1 MFIYLVLGLVAI
13 IAFKFFHRDNVIEF
27 TVPVPK
33 EAEPGWNN
41 GKILDKPNIRDPENP
56 GFIQCYDPA
65 TGQLLDTIKAHT
77 ENDIVESLKK
87 ARNAQI
93 KWSQTTFSER
103 RNVLKAL
110 LNFIVR
116 NQEEICWVSCRDT
129 GKTFVDAKFGEIMV
143 TCERIQWIIKNGE
156 NALSPQY
163 RDVPM
168 IMPYKIAKLEFE
180 PLGVVSAIIS
190 WNYPFHNA
198 MGPIVSALFAGNGI
212 LVKCSEQV
220 AWSMKYFNDIIRK
233 CLMQCGHD
241 PDIVQFLCGFPDCGE
256 SLVQSEL
263 DGITFIGSPQVG
275 KKIMQSASI
284 TLTPCILELG
294 GKDSAIIRHD
304 ANLDKTISIILRGV
318 FQNSGQNCIGFERI
332 IVHEKIHD
340 ELVKRV
346 LNNIKL
352 MRVGCSLNEED
363 KVDIGAITM
372 SDHTEKITTLI
383 ESAISQGAI
392 LLHGG
397 HVYNHPNYPKA
408 QYYTPTLLTNVTSQ
422 MGIAKTEIFAPVM
435 VVMKFKS
442 DEEAIEIANSA
453 PYGLGNSIFTSNQN
467 KKYWMAKK
475 LRCGMVNW
483 NDFGASYLCN
493 LPFGGVGNSGFGR
506 FAGVEGLRSQCLMKS
521 ITLDRFSSIIQT
533 NIPQLLTYPI
543 STNGS
548 MFVNNLIKVIYENNW
563 LNRVKAILELIKVSI
578 RK

>member
-33 EAEPGWNN
+33 EAKPGWNN
-41 GKILDKPNIRDPENP
+41 GKILDKPNIRDPKNP

-93 KWSQTTFSER
+93 KWSKTTFSER
-103 RNVLKAL
+103 RNVLKSL

-116 NQEEICWVSCRDT
+116 NQEEICWVSLL
-129 GKTFVDAKFGEIMV
+129 DAEFGEIMV
-143 TCERIQWIIKNGE
+143 TCERIRWTIKNGE

-198 MGPIVSALFAGNGI
+198 MGPIISALFAGNGI

-220 AWSMKYFNDIIRK
+220 AWSMKYFSDIIKK
-233 CLMQCGHD
+233 CLIQCGHD
-241 PDIVQFLCGFPDCGE
+241 PDIVQFLCGFPDCGK
-256 SLVQSEL
+256 SLVQSGL
-263 DGITFIGSPQVG
+263 DGITFIGYLNRIG
-275 KKIMQSASI
+275 KKIMQTASN

-304 ANLDKTISIILRGV
+304 TDLDKTISIIL
-318 FQNSGQNCIGFERI
+318 
-332 IVHEKIHD
+332 
-340 ELVKRV
+340 LKRV

-352 MRVGCSLNEED
+352 MRVGCSLNDED

-383 ESAISQGAI
+383 KSAISQGAI

-422 MGIAKTEIFAPVM
+422 MEIAKTEIFAPVM
-435 VVMKFKS
+435 VIMKFKS
-442 DEEAIEIANSA
+442 DEEAIEIANIT
-453 PYGLGNSIFTSNQN
+453 PYGLGNSIFTSDQN

-521 ITLDRFSSIIQT
+521 ITFDRFPSIIKT

-563 LNRVKAILELIKVSI
+563 LNKVKAILELIKVSI
-578 RK
+578 KE